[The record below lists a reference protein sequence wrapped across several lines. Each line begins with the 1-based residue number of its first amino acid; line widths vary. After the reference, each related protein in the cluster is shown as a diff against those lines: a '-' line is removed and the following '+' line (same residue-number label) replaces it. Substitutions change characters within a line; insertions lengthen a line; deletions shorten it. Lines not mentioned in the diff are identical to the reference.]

1 LETPATIIEEV
12 ERYMRLRHKVAIVT
26 GAACGLGRAIVE
38 LFAQEG
44 ARVVITDID
53 HERGG
58 NKRLPTSVA
67 V

>member
-1 LETPATIIEEV
+1 LETPATIIEVV

-26 GAACGLGRAIVE
+26 GAASIGRAIVE

-44 ARVVITDID
+44 ARVVITGID

>member
-44 ARVVITDID
+44 ARVVITDI
-53 HERGG
+53 
-58 NKRLPTSVA
+58 RLVA
-67 V
+67 K